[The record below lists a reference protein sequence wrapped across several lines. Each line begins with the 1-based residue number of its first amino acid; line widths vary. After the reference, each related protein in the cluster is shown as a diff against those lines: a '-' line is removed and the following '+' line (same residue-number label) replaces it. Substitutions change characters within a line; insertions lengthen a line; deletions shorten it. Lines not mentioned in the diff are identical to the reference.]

1 LQSLR
6 WVARLRGNQDCMNAL
21 GEGKIKFVVQSHVDK
36 NNAVDPFRYEKAQ
49 NWQKLITSKLRHTVK

>member
-1 LQSLR
+1 
-6 WVARLRGNQDCMNAL
+6 MNAL
-21 GEGKIKFVVQSHVDK
+21 GQGKIKFVVQSHVDK